1 MIFRVLAALLC
12 SASAS
17 VVLGQAGSPPAPKA
31 LEPITALIDALR
43 THDIVTI
50 TDPHGNEQV
59 QALLLSLIRD
69 ARFSTVA
76 QDIVLESASARYQ
89 DVLDRYVR
97 GDELPERSIRRVW
110 EEHTVPT
117 SLGVQAGELVRAV
130 RAVNAS
136 LPLNQKIRVLAG
148 DPPIDWESVT
158 TRQDHRR
165 WVELRDSYP
174 ADLIRRQVLDRGRRA
189 LVVYGQGHLQR
200 AMIDVNYDT
209 APWQAQTVVSL
220 IARDPRV
227 RLFNVFTWLRD
238 GEMLQGVAAAWP
250 IPALAHLRGTSVG
263 AQDFGAFQ
271 QPLGGQRVALR
282 DGQPVPVPR
291 DQWKLMTLE
300 QQFDAL
306 LYLGPPSVFTTA
318 PVPPALCQDA
328 TFISQRLER
337 LTRFGPPPEVQRLKK
352 ECGLP

>member
-1 MIFRVLAALLC
+1 MTFRVLAALLC
-12 SASAS
+12 SAFAS
-17 VVLGQAGSPPAPKA
+17 VAQGQTDPPPAPKA
-31 LEPITALIDALR
+31 LEPVTALIDALR

-59 QALLLSLIRD
+59 QALLLSVIRD
-69 ARFSTVA
+69 ARFSMVA

-97 GDELPERSIRRVW
+97 GDEVPERSIRRVW

-117 SLGVQAGELVRAV
+117 SLGVQTGELVRAV
-130 RAVNAS
+130 RAVNTS
-136 LPLNQKIRVLAG
+136 LPVNQKIRVLAG

-158 TRQDHRR
+158 ARLDHLR
-165 WVELRDSYP
+165 WIELRDSYP
-174 ADLIRRQVLDRGRRA
+174 ADLIRRHVLDRGRRA

-200 AMIDVNYDT
+200 AMIDLNYDT

-220 IARDPRV
+220 VARDPRV

-238 GEMLQGVAAAWP
+238 GELLRDVVATWP
-250 IPALAHLRGTSVG
+250 VPALAHLRGTSLG
-263 AQDFGAFQ
+263 ALDFGAFQ
-271 QPLGGQRVALR
+271 QPVGGQRVALR
-282 DGQPVPVPR
+282 DDKLVPVPR
-291 DQWKLMTLE
+291 DQWKLMILE

-306 LYLGPPSVFTTA
+306 LYLGLPSSFTTA
-318 PVPPALCQDA
+318 PVPPTLCQDA
-328 TFISQRLER
+328 TFMSQRLER

-352 ECGLP
+352 ACGLP